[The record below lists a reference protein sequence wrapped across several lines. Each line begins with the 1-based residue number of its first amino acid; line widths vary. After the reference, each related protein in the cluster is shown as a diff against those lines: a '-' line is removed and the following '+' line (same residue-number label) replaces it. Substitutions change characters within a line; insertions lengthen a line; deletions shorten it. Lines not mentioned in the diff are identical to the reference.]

1 MRRRHL
7 ESVSSRSLSVRGS
20 WGTAPSVFWHGA
32 PGGTQGPLGKGGVA
46 ERWGVAYPIGIAARH
61 GAKPATPRT
70 HKRNAPPARRTGRH
84 PAVTPR
90 RRQATKNYPPPGR
103 RTVYAFAKGPAVR
116 RPRISQIKYINP
128 QFVKIPYACAC
139 ARARAAACALG
150 CAREALPQKFPP
162 QSTRKNGAVPPGS
175 AGQKQENKKF
185 SKKFAQIG
193 RNLPPR
199 LRIILV
205 EGFAT
210 RKRPQSPQ
218 NLRFAQK

>member
-1 MRRRHL
+1 MTFGYF
-7 ESVSSRSLSVRGS
+7 SSQKS
-20 WGTAPSVFWHGA
+20 
-32 PGGTQGPLGKGGVA
+32 
-46 ERWGVAYPIGIAARH
+46 
-61 GAKPATPRT
+61 
-70 HKRNAPPARRTGRH
+70 N
-84 PAVTPR
+84 
-90 RRQATKNYPPPGR
+90 PPPGR
-103 RTVYAFAKGPAVR
+103 RTDYAFAKGFATPKATTNPA
-116 RPRISQIKYINP
+116 PREGAHHAKAGINP

-175 AGQKQENKKF
+175 AGQKQENKNF
-185 SKKFAQIG
+185 SKKIAQTG

-210 RKRPQSPQ
+210 RKRPPIPPK
-218 NLRFAQK
+218 FAFCTEMTHQGETI